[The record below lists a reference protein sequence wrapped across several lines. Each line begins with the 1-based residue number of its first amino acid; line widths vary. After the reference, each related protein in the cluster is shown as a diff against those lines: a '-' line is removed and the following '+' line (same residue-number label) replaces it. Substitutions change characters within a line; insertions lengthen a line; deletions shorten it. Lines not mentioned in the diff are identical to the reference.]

1 MTRCSQRRRPQDPA
15 ASVDNR
21 MLFQDPGRLRAL
33 RRPIHFQMKI
43 DMKIHLRFGLLCMLA
58 SGAQAGEVYTSV
70 GLPGLT
76 IGYSAP
82 VAGNVSL
89 RADLTTVGS
98 PTQHRSIGTA
108 EYDVKVKA
116 DRLGLFADWFVSDGF
131 RATGGLTF
139 NNARA
144 DLDGRANGGAISIG
158 GTTYAA
164 GPEDRFE
171 GKVKYPTTM
180 PYLGIGYGHA
190 AGTQGWGFVFDLG
203 LAFGRAKVTG
213 SATGP
218 LLSQSV
224 SQQDTQREVEKVRAK
239 LAKLPGIPQLSI
251 GAAYSF

>member
-1 MTRCSQRRRPQDPA
+1 
-15 ASVDNR
+15 
-21 MLFQDPGRLRAL
+21 
-33 RRPIHFQMKI
+33 MKI
-43 DMKIHLRFGLLCMLA
+43 DMKNQLRFIFLCMLM

-76 IGYSAP
+76 IGYSTP
-82 VAGNVSL
+82 VADKVSL
-89 RADLTTVGS
+89 RADLSTVGS
-98 PTQHRSIGTA
+98 PTRHRSIDAA

-144 DLDGRANGGAISIG
+144 DLNGRGNGGTITIG
-158 GTTYAA
+158 GTAYAA
-164 GPEDRFE
+164 GPDDRFE
-171 GKVKYPTTM
+171 GQVKYPTTM
-180 PYLGIGYGHA
+180 PYLGVGYGHA
-190 AGTQGWGFVFDLG
+190 AGATGWGFVFDLG
-203 LAFGRAKVTG
+203 LAFGKAQVTG

-224 SQQDTQREVEKVRAK
+224 SQQDTQREVDKVRDK
-239 LAKLPGIPQLSI
+239 LAKIPGIPQLSL

>member
-1 MTRCSQRRRPQDPA
+1 
-15 ASVDNR
+15 
-21 MLFQDPGRLRAL
+21 
-33 RRPIHFQMKI
+33 MKI
-43 DMKIHLRFGLLCMLA
+43 DMKTQLRFGLLCMLA

-82 VAGNVSL
+82 VADNVSL
-89 RADLTTVGS
+89 RADLSTVGS
-98 PTQHRSIGTA
+98 PTQHRSIDA
-108 EYDVKVKA
+108 VEYDVKVKA

-139 NNARA
+139 NHARA
-144 DLDGRANGGAISIG
+144 DLNGRGNGGTITIG
-158 GTTYAA
+158 GTAYAA

-171 GKVKYPTTM
+171 GRVKYPTTM

-190 AGTQGWGFVFDLG
+190 VGSQGWGFVFDLG
-203 LAFGRAKVTG
+203 MAFGRAKVTG

-224 SQQDTQREVEKVRAK
+224 SQQDTQREVDKVRAK
-239 LAKLPGIPQLSI
+239 LARLPGIPQLSI